1 MSATRSVGAAR
12 HVHCGGAGDFC
23 TMATTMNP
31 TPAAGIRIGRFVLES
46 PLGSGGMGSVWAARE
61 DGALTSVP
69 LALKILHGGLELRPD
84 FRKRLRREVEASRRV
99 VHPAIVPVRE
109 LLEADGFV
117 ALVMERLVGET
128 LRSRF
133 DREGTLDV
141 PSVARLFR
149 QVASAL
155 GAAHAAGVVH
165 RDLKPENLFL
175 VQGTEPGREVRLLD
189 LGVAKLLDPSPAPG
203 ESALVTA
210 FGTILGTVAY
220 MAPEQVTGA
229 LNVDERADT
238 WALGVALYEALVG
251 FRPIEGTARE
261 EIVRR
266 LLTDAIV
273 PLSALAPEVPPAL
286 ARLVGRMLSRSPER
300 RPSDEEVETTLAD
313 LAKAEP

>member
-1 MSATRSVGAAR
+1 
-12 HVHCGGAGDFC
+12 
-23 TMATTMNP
+23 
-31 TPAAGIRIGRFVLES
+31 
-46 PLGSGGMGSVWAARE
+46 MGSVWAARE
-61 DGALTSVP
+61 DGAQSSVP

-99 VHPAIVPVRE
+99 VHPAIVPVSE
-109 LLEADGFV
+109 LLEADGFI

-128 LRSRF
+128 LRSRL
-133 DREGTLDV
+133 DRDGTLDV
-141 PSVARLFR
+141 PSVGHLFC

-155 GAAHAAGVVH
+155 RAAHAAGVVH

-175 VQGTEPGREVRLLD
+175 VQGEGLDHEVRLLD
-189 LGVAKLLDPSPAPG
+189 LGVAKLLDPSPPPG

-229 LNVDERADT
+229 LNVDARADT
-238 WALGVALYEALVG
+238 WALGVVLYEALAG

-261 EIVRR
+261 EIIRR

-273 PLSALAPEVPPAL
+273 PISALAPEVPPAL
-286 ARLVGRMLSRSPER
+286 ATLVGRMLSRSPER
-300 RPSDEEVETTLAD
+300 RPSADEVERTLAD
-313 LAKAEP
+313 LTKAEP